1 MTMKINSENQIFD
14 PIAAIR
20 NALAQGPKG
29 VMDQINIAVD
39 VLGFDAQRVY
49 NAMRQNPD
57 YASITHASTDVML
70 SYLLSY
76 RIDEHAYT
84 FLGYSADNSDDPRA
98 IRRSSMLQALMI
110 FLLLWDHQSYQLSIQ
125 GRYRHVRLFDKKA
138 GNSASHLL
146 TRVLSMHNQDFVAL
160 RYRLFEHQSREHLPL
175 CLFDQLHLL

>member
-20 NALAQGPKG
+20 NALTQGPKG
-29 VMDQINIAVD
+29 VIDQINIAVD

-57 YASITHASTDVML
+57 YASITHASTDVRL

-76 RIDEHAYT
+76 RIDEHAYS

-98 IRRSSMLQALMI
+98 IRRSSMLEALQ
-110 FLLLWDHQSYQLSIQ
+110 LLGGEVEAYAVSVVEDLQD
-125 GRYRHVRLFDKKA
+125 RPNKKLNENEKDYIVDSLVA
-138 GNSASHLL
+138 KLL
-146 TRVLSMHNQDFVAL
+146 TEIDFDHEQTIPFQKLYASFICMF
-160 RYRLFEHQSREHLPL
+160 R
-175 CLFDQLHLL
+175 